1 MKYISNKGI
10 LYSTG
15 NYSQTNKQKNPK
27 KTRLKISRSLE
38 LFACTK
44 IWHAFSF
51 KKED

>member
-15 NYSQTNKQKNPK
+15 NYSQTNKQNPQ

-44 IWHAFSF
+44 IWHAVSF

>member
-1 MKYISNKGI
+1 MKYMSKRVHRTAQEIIVK
-10 LYSTG
+10 
-15 NYSQTNKQKNPK
+15 QTENPP

-44 IWHAFSF
+44 IWRAFSF